1 MHVLSGVRALHLH
14 RRRLELTIDAILAVP
29 GDSQA
34 VDLLPS
40 TAALCLAWRAGAASF
55 CSRSGSG
62 LELVVGGFAC
72 RDAFGFVLVCLD
84 TLAISLV
91 DCVDRFYVAARRSTG
106 YGYTNSRSCSAAAIP
121 ASLAA
126 LECRFSSACHLA
138 IRCSQL
144 HTRLRRA
151 CSAASICRSAV
162 QHSYAARQTGLRTAS
177 CHLHIRC
184 SVVDKTQASRSACRA
199 SRSCA
204 QPRQSAAPTDSRR

>member
-40 TAALCLAWRAGAASF
+40 TAALCLAWRAGTASF

-126 LECRFSSACHLA
+126 LECRFRLSLPPGHPLLTAA
-138 IRCSQL
+138 
-144 HTRLRRA
+144 HTLTPRLQ
-151 CSAASICRSAV
+151 CCEYCRSAV

-184 SVVDKTQASRSACRA
+184 SVVDKTQVSRSACRA
-199 SRSCA
+199 SCSCA

>member
-1 MHVLSGVRALHLH
+1 MHASAVLSGVQALHLH

-62 LELVVGGFAC
+62 LELVVGGLLC

-126 LECRFSSACHLA
+126 LECRFRLSLPPGHPLLTAAHTLTPRLQCCEYLPQ
-138 IRCSQL
+138 RCTTL
-144 HTRLRRA
+144 LR
-151 CSAASICRSAV
+151 SAANGLTYRELPSAHTL
-162 QHSYAARQTGLRTAS
+162 Q
-177 CHLHIRC
+177 
-184 SVVDKTQASRSACRA
+184 
-199 SRSCA
+199 
-204 QPRQSAAPTDSRR
+204 RRR

>member
-1 MHVLSGVRALHLH
+1 MAFSCVSVRPLGAQGLPLQ
-14 RRRLELTIDAILAVP
+14 P
-29 GDSQA
+29 
-34 VDLLPS
+34 LPS
-40 TAALCLAWRAGAASF
+40 ANAAGLSAWRAGAASF

-184 SVVDKTQASRSACRA
+184 SVVDKTQVSPSACREA
-199 SRSCA
+199 LSGAPPQCSPA
-204 QPRQSAAPTDSRR
+204 TPTDSRR

>member
-1 MHVLSGVRALHLH
+1 MVQLSSDRLHGFLL
-14 RRRLELTIDAILAVP
+14 RLRPAARGSRLASP
-29 GDSQA
+29 AASQRQCRW
-34 VDLLPS
+34 
-40 TAALCLAWRAGAASF
+40 ALCLACGAASC

-126 LECRFSSACHLA
+126 LECRFRLSLPPGHPLLTAAHTLTPRLQCCEYLPQ
-138 IRCSQL
+138 RCTTL
-144 HTRLRRA
+144 LR
-151 CSAASICRSAV
+151 SAANGLTYRELPSAHTL
-162 QHSYAARQTGLRTAS
+162 Q
-177 CHLHIRC
+177 
-184 SVVDKTQASRSACRA
+184 
-199 SRSCA
+199 
-204 QPRQSAAPTDSRR
+204 RRR